1 MVNFTSEGIDALPT
15 AAQLEKEIK
24 RSKYKKDYIRVFVG
38 TVSSLVVAAAVAV
51 LISLLLM
58 PVLRVTG
65 SSMNPTLEND
75 ELIIC
80 SRQGSFKRG
89 DIIAFYYNNK
99 VLLKRVIGVSGDEIN
114 ITDDGTVYVNGK
126 KIDEPYVS
134 EKSLGECDLTFP
146 YTVPDQ
152 RVFVMG
158 DNRAVSVDSRSS
170 VIGSVS
176 EEAVVGKAVF
186 RISPF
191 KKAGRL

>member
-1 MVNFTSEGIDALPT
+1 MDNFTSEGIDALPT